1 MPGMELHSSGAW
13 GFDGVAEAYEHARPT
28 YPPEAVAW
36 LAECL
41 RLGPGATVVDL
52 GAGTGKLTRALVAT
66 GARVI
71 AVEPGEGMRRVLAE
85 AVPDA
90 EVLAGTAEAIP
101 APDASAD
108 AATAGQAAHW
118 FHAEET
124 IAELARVLRPGG
136 GIAFIWN
143 VRDSDDPLQAAVEEL
158 IGPFRDRTR
167 MSDRADWEAGLAD
180 SGFRALERRSFR
192 HVHELAAD
200 ELPVL
205 VSSYS
210 FVAGLPAEER
220 RKVLRRVR
228 ALAEGD
234 RVRLAYTTQTFVSRR
249 R

>member
-1 MPGMELHSSGAW
+1 MPGVETHSSTARA
-13 GFDGVAEAYEHARPT
+13 FDTVAAAYEHARPP

-36 LAECL
+36 LADCL
-41 RLGPGATVVDL
+41 HLSAGATVVDL
-52 GAGTGKLTRALVAT
+52 GAGTGKLTRGLVAT

-71 AVEPGEGMRRVLAE
+71 AVEPVQGMRRVLVE

-118 FHAEET
+118 FRAEET

-136 GIAFIWN
+136 GLAFVWN
-143 VRDSDDPLQAAVEEL
+143 VRDADDPVQAAVEEL
-158 IGPFRDRTR
+158 VAPLRDRTR
-167 MSDRADWEAGLAD
+167 MSDRAEWDAGLAGR
-180 SGFRALERRSFR
+180 GFTAPEQRSFR
-192 HVHELAAD
+192 HVHELPAD
-200 ELPVL
+200 ELPLL

-210 FVAGLPAEER
+210 FVARLPAEKR
-220 RKVLRRVR
+220 RDVLRRVR

-234 RVRLAYTTQTFVSRR
+234 RVRLAYTTQTYVSRR